1 MKNKNTE
8 NATPGW
14 VNVQPDPY
22 VVQRILEVLAAQ
34 HGVAVDGAIRASL
47 DGTKATE
54 DQIDQ
59 SAMAAGAAAYSAY
72 WKALKVIV
80 AELTAD
86 IDTSDVEKQAA
97 QAAQAAQ
104 DEALAAKGWVKVK
117 KEGSK

>member
-34 HGVAVDGAIRASL
+34 HGVAVDGAVRESL
-47 DGTKATE
+47 NGTKTSDARKE
-54 DQIDQ
+54 EL
-59 SAMAAGAAAYSAY
+59 ALAAGSAAYSAY

-86 IDTSDVEKQAA
+86 IDTSDVEAIA
-97 QAAQAAQ
+97 
-104 DEALAAKGWVKVK
+104 K

>member
-1 MKNKNTE
+1 MKKTQP
-8 NATPGW
+8 NATPTG
-14 VNVQPDPY
+14 VNIEPDPY
-22 VVQRILEVLAAQ
+22 VIQRLLEVLAAQ
-34 HGVAVDGAIRASL
+34 HGVAVDGAIRATL

-86 IDTSDVEKQAA
+86 IDTSDVEAIA
-97 QAAQAAQ
+97 
-104 DEALAAKGWVKVK
+104 K

>member
-1 MKNKNTE
+1 MKKTQP
-8 NATPGW
+8 NATPTG
-14 VNVQPDPY
+14 VNIEPDPY
-22 VVQRILEVLAAQ
+22 VIQRLLEVLAAQ
-34 HGVAVDGAIRASL
+34 HGVAVDGVIRASL

-59 SAMAAGAAAYSAY
+59 SAMAAGAAAYAAY

-97 QAAQAAQ
+97 QAAQ